1 MARADDTEL
10 IDLFEKFYREYY
22 REDIGEL
29 AQKYPSEQKSLYIDW
44 QDLYRFDAALADN
57 FRNKPQQLQ
66 RYAEEALRLYDL
78 PVDVTL
84 GQAHVRVNGL
94 PERTTVREL
103 SADNR
108 GTLVAIE
115 CFVRST
121 TETKPKVTTA
131 AFECQRCG
139 TLTRIPQETGNFQEP
154 HKCQGCERKGPFRIN
169 YDQSEFIDAQVLQII
184 DDPSN
189 LSEGI
194 VPKELEV
201 NLEDDI
207 TDTVSV
213 GERVIV
219 TGIIQLEPE
228 SDSKDGSTF
237 DMYLDGM
244 SVQSVSGEDI
254 ESKQPHSHA
263 IPDLETF
270 ATLAS
275 KALSTM
281 PKSIREEE
289 TKAKLVTPFVE
300 ALGWDIFDGTEVR
313 LEYTD
318 SKTSERPDYAL
329 FGPSSQTPDIVIE
342 AKQLGTNLDAKEQ
355 QLYDYVRNFRQIGV
369 S

>member
-1 MARADDTEL
+1 M
-10 IDLFEKFYREYY
+10 
-22 REDIGEL
+22 
-29 AQKYPSEQKSLYIDW
+29 
-44 QDLYRFDAALADN
+44 
-57 FRNKPQQLQ
+57 
-66 RYAEEALRLYDL
+66 
-78 PVDVTL
+78 
-84 GQAHVRVNGL
+84 
-94 PERTTVREL
+94 
-103 SADNR
+103 
-108 GTLVAIE
+108 LVAIE
-115 CFVRST
+115 GFVRST

-139 TLTRIPQETGNFQEP
+139 TLTRIPQETGHYQEP
-154 HKCQGCERKGPFRIN
+154 HECQGCERQGPFRVN

-184 DDPSN
+184 GDPN
-189 LSEGI
+189 KLAEGI

-213 GERVIV
+213 GERIVV
-219 TGIIQLEPE
+219 TGILQLERE
-228 SDSKDGSTF
+228 SDGPTF
-237 DMYLDGM
+237 DMYMDGM
-244 SVQSVSGEDI
+244 SIQSVPSEDI

-289 TKAKLVTPFVE
+289 TKAKLITPFVE
-300 ALGWDIFDGTEVR
+300 ALGWNIFDGTEVR

-329 FGPSSQTPDIVIE
+329 FGPDSQTPDIVVE
-342 AKQLGTNLDAKEQ
+342 AKQLGTNLDAQEQ
-355 QLYDYVRNFRQIGV
+355 QLYDYVRVFSADWGVLTDGKQYRIYQHPSDEYVPEKIAVIGLEDLSEASILDSLRRSSV
-369 S
+369 YSE